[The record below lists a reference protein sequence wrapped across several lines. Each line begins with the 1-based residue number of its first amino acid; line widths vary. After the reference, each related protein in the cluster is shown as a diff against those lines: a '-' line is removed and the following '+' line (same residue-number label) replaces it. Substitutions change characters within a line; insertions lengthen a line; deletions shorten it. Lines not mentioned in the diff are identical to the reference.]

1 MDAQEPGVDTEDPC
15 NVAQNAR
22 QFLFRTH
29 WTHIPAEQI
38 NNGEERM
45 MSTDEDARKTIH
57 FIKDYCHH
65 HGDKNTRSLTI
76 ADAFAC
82 LGGNTHSFSI
92 YFKDVMAY
100 EQDEKRY
107 EGLVQNVRAYPG
119 QAEKTTVTVKCQDC
133 CAPGGILDTYHD
145 AVFMDP
151 PWVTTTTQNIDS
163 KVFIDALHLATR
175 IAEAKTAKY
184 IFLKLPLEAKFPD
197 EFAALRQHLSGK
209 WSDIQTHT
217 ITRHKRRGQQPS
229 YTIVC
234 AYQKAPSAA
243 HTSSEALNTMSL
255 LLTQLHACQFFH
267 DIY

>member
-1 MDAQEPGVDTEDPC
+1 
-15 NVAQNAR
+15 
-22 QFLFRTH
+22 
-29 WTHIPAEQI
+29 
-38 NNGEERM
+38 M
-45 MSTDEDARKTIH
+45 MSTDEEARKTIR
-57 FIKDYCHH
+57 FIKDYCRK
-65 HGDKNTRSLTI
+65 HGVQNTKSLTI

-92 YFKDVMAY
+92 SFQYVTAY
-100 EQDEKRY
+100 EKDEKRY
-107 EGLVQNVRAYPG
+107 QGLVQNVRAYPG
-119 QAEKTTVTVKCQDC
+119 QAEHPTVTVKCQDC
-133 CAPGGILDTYHD
+133 CAAGGILDTYHD

-151 PWVTTTTQNIDS
+151 PWVNTTTKKVDT

-197 EFAALRQHLSGK
+197 DFAALRQHLSGK

-217 ITRHKRRGQQPS
+217 ITRHKKRGPQPT

-234 AYQKAPSAA
+234 AFHKTLSAS
-243 HTSSEALNTMSL
+243 HHSTEAKTTVAV